1 LIVPIGLRTNIL
13 QKTVK
18 SVTTLTITA
27 MKNESEEKDWVK
39 VLYEVI
45 LKILTLG
52 FYHIE
57 KHKKQ

>member
-1 LIVPIGLRTNIL
+1 
-13 QKTVK
+13 
-18 SVTTLTITA
+18 
-27 MKNESEEKDWVK
+27 MESEKQNSDWVK

-57 KHKKQ
+57 KHRKDRN